1 VEEEG
6 EGEGEEEDKQ
16 LGRQVDGAVD
26 VPAVVRRGGCSGRC
40 PETHC
45 RRLHQH
51 PLCLLR
57 CQPGFRLHKPLSSGR
72 MMTTMTPTARTTML
86 VTTMRRTS
94 LSLQLQSDEVGEY
107 NGWRLHELPHYSS
120 SVVQGAYASSR

>member
-1 VEEEG
+1 MSEAAVTAMAANVCVVLG
-6 EGEGEEEDKQ
+6 ADVSVAVTGVAGPDPQEGEEP
-16 LGRQVDGAVD
+16 GTVWMATCVDGAVD
-26 VPAVVRRGGCSGRC
+26 VPAVVRRGGCSGRR

-86 VTTMRRTS
+86 VRNMRRKA
-94 LSLQLQSDEVGEY
+94 LSLQ
-107 NGWRLHELPHYSS
+107 
-120 SVVQGAYASSR
+120 